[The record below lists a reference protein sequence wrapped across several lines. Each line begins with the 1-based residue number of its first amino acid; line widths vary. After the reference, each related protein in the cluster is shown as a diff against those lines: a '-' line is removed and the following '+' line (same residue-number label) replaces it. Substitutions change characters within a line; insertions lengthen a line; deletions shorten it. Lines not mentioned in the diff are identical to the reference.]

1 MRDVSEG
8 YTTNA
13 RILIVEDEAIVA
25 MDIRHRLEKL
35 GYVPVRSVASGEE
48 AVEAAAELDPDLILM
63 DIQLAGA
70 MDGIEAAGFIRE
82 RGGTPVIFLT
92 AYSDRASLER
102 AKVAD
107 AFGYVLKPFE
117 ERELGIA
124 IEMALYKEQM
134 QRRLSESR
142 EWLYGTVGALYEGVV
157 TTDAEGTVLFMNRR
171 AEELLG
177 WSEAD
182 AVGLHVEAVVRTEP
196 IPSTEF
202 ATEILPEAV
211 RLLRRDGSVAYVER
225 RTGEIPEPA
234 KRPGK
239 DTQAAPTATATTP
252 AASSRHDDSPPA
264 VCGRVVVL
272 REVSDI
278 LRYDHAMRAART
290 EAERALKTKSEFLA
304 NVTHELRTPLNSIL
318 GMADLAH
325 ELARDD
331 QQREYLG
338 ILKSSAENLHGL
350 ISSILDLSRIDSGHL
365 QLEPAEVDLDQ
376 VLESVV
382 ESFALEAHR
391 KGLAL
396 HFAQSPETPA
406 YVMADRVRLVQVL
419 SNLIANAVK
428 YTGAGSVT
436 VSAEAGAAV
445 DAAAAAEAGAA
456 GAAGGA
462 GGVEARLVRIA
473 VSDTGP
479 GIPESEQQRVFEPFT
494 QVDGGPTRAFNGA
507 GIGLAVAREIVELMG
522 GRIRLESAA
531 GQGSVFTVELPLV
544 LARRTRKTAGM
555 LPEPR
560 TIVLVGPPNPSRL
573 ALEAWG
579 REVGAVVET
588 ADGPAAVDSACAVQP
603 DIVLLLDDEVRGD
616 EGDDLLRMLGE
627 KCTGAELW
635 VARRIGAPGD
645 VGRRLSQPVM
655 PSTLLRLLAGVA
667 EHATSAPA
675 AAEGDVADEAILDL
689 LHRFP
694 ASDLNEERL
703 PALAAAAGKVR
714 ADGEGGSAR
723 ADEVLF
729 RVSLAARRGDLET
742 ARERVSELGQMRLNQ
757 YNDER

>member
-1 MRDVSEG
+1 MRDVSDG
-8 YTTNA
+8 YTTSA

-48 AVEAAAELDPDLILM
+48 AVKAAAELDPDLILM

-70 MDGIEAAGFIRE
+70 VDGIEAAGLIRE
-82 RGGTPVIFLT
+82 RRGTPVIFLT

-142 EWLYGTVGALYEGVV
+142 EWLHGTVGALYEGVV
-157 TTDAEGTVLFMNRR
+157 TTDAGGTLLFMNRR
-171 AEELLG
+171 AEELVG
-177 WSEAD
+177 WSETE
-182 AVGLHVEAVVRTEP
+182 AVGLHVDAVVRTEP

-202 ATEILPEAV
+202 STEVLPEAV
-211 RLLRRDGSVAYVER
+211 RLIRRDGSVAYVER
-225 RTGEIPEPA
+225 RTGEISEPA
-234 KRPGK
+234 KRPAEGRE
-239 DTQAAPTATATTP
+239 TVSPAATAPTDDAP
-252 AASSRHDDSPPA
+252 AA

-272 REVSDI
+272 REVSEI
-278 LRYDHAMRAART
+278 LQYDHAMRAART
-290 EAERALKTKSEFLA
+290 DAEQALKSKSEFLA

-325 ELARDD
+325 ELARDE

-350 ISSILDLSRIDSGHL
+350 ITSILDLSRIDSGHL
-365 QLEPAEVDLDQ
+365 QLEPSEVDLDQ

-396 HFAQSPETPA
+396 RFAQSPETPA

-428 YTGAGSVT
+428 YTETGSVT
-436 VSAEAGAAV
+436 VSADAGNASEA
-445 DAAAAAEAGAA
+445 AA
-456 GAAGGA
+456 GASAEAAG
-462 GGVEARLVRIA
+462 ERSRLVRIS

-479 GIPESEQQRVFEPFT
+479 GIPASEHQRVFEPFT
-494 QVDGGPTRAFNGA
+494 QVDGGPTRVYNGA

-522 GRIRLESAA
+522 GRILLESDA
-531 GQGSVFTVELPLV
+531 GKGSVFSVELPLV
-544 LARRTRKTAGM
+544 PAGRMRKTTGM

-560 TIVLVGPPNPSRL
+560 TIALVGPPSPARRS
-573 ALEAWG
+573 LEAWG
-579 REVGAVVET
+579 REVGAVVKA
-588 ADGPAAVDSACAVQP
+588 ADGPAAVDSVCESRP
-603 DIVLLLDDEVRGD
+603 DIVLVLDDEVGGEGGD
-616 EGDDLLRMLGE
+616 GGDGFLRMLGDT
-627 KCTGAELW
+627 CAGADLW
-635 VARRIGAPGD
+635 VARRIGAPGEE
-645 VGRRLSQPVM
+645 GRRLSQPVM
-655 PSTLLRLLAGVA
+655 PSTFLRLLAGDA
-667 EHATSAPA
+667 AHATAAPA
-675 AAEGDVADEAILDL
+675 TTETDATEKGARGL

-694 ASDLNEERL
+694 PSDLNEERL
-703 PALAAAAGKVR
+703 TELAAAAAEVR
-714 ADGEGGSAR
+714 AGNGDGSAR
-723 ADEVLF
+723 VDEVLF

-742 ARERVSELGQMRLNQ
+742 ARERLSELGQIRLNQ

>member
-35 GYVPVRSVASGEE
+35 GYVPVQSVASGEE

-63 DIQLAGA
+63 DIQLSGA

-82 RGGTPVIFLT
+82 RSGTPVIFLT
-92 AYSDRASLER
+92 AYSDHASIER

-177 WSEAD
+177 WSEAN
-182 AVGLHVEAVVRTEP
+182 AVGLHVDAVVRTEP

-202 ATEILPEAV
+202 ATEILPGAV

-225 RTGEIPEPA
+225 RTGEIPKPA

-239 DTQAAPTATATTP
+239 DAQAAST
-252 AASSRHDDSPPA
+252 AASPQGDDPPTA
-264 VCGRVVVL
+264 VCGHVVVL
-272 REVSDI
+272 REVSEL

-290 EAERALKTKSEFLA
+290 EAEQALKSKSEFLA

-445 DAAAAAEAGAA
+445 DAESAAEAGAA
-456 GAAGGA
+456 GAAAGGA
-462 GGVEARLVRIA
+462 EARLVRIA

-522 GRIRLESAA
+522 GRILLESVE
-531 GQGSVFTVELPLV
+531 GQGSVFTVELPL
-544 LARRTRKTAGM
+544 LLSGRARETGGM

-560 TIVLVGPPNPSRL
+560 TIMLVGPPDPSRRS
-573 ALEAWG
+573 LEAWG
-579 REVGAVVET
+579 REIGAVVET
-588 ADGPAAVDSACAVQP
+588 ADGSGAIDSACGVQP
-603 DIVLLLDDEVRGD
+603 DIVLVLDDGVRGD
-616 EGDDLLRMLGE
+616 EGDGFLRSLGDT
-627 KCTGAELW
+627 CAGADLW
-635 VARRIGAPGD
+635 VARRIGAPGEE
-645 VGRRLSQPVM
+645 GRRLSQPVM

-667 EHATSAPA
+667 EHATPASASA
-675 AAEGDVADEAILDL
+675 DGDTGEEGTWDL
-689 LHRFP
+689 LNRFP
-694 ASDLNEERL
+694 PSDLNEERL
-703 PALAAAAGKVR
+703 AALAAAAGDAR
-714 ADGEGGSAR
+714 ADSEGGSAR
-723 ADEVLF
+723 VDEVLF

-742 ARERVSELGQMRLNQ
+742 ARERLSELGQMRLNQ

>member
-1 MRDVSEG
+1 MPDVSKG

-63 DIQLAGA
+63 DIQLSGA

-92 AYSDRASLER
+92 AYSDHASLER

-157 TTDAEGTVLFMNRR
+157 TTDVAGTVLFMNRR
-171 AEELLG
+171 AEELVG
-177 WSEAD
+177 WSEAE
-182 AVGLHVEAVVRTEP
+182 AVGLHVDAVVRTEP
-196 IPSTEF
+196 IPSREF
-202 ATEILPEAV
+202 ATEVLPEAV
-211 RLLRRDGSVAYVER
+211 RLLRRDGTVAYVER
-225 RTGEIPEPA
+225 RTGEIPAPA

-239 DTQAAPTATATTP
+239 DDQAA
-252 AASSRHDDSPPA
+252 SPPA

-290 EAERALKTKSEFLA
+290 EAEQALKSKSEFLA

-365 QLEPAEVDLDQ
+365 HLEPAEVDLDQ

-428 YTGAGSVT
+428 YTEYGSVT

-445 DAAAAAEAGAA
+445 DAEAAVEAGATGTR
-456 GAAGGA
+456 GAAASGAGGA
-462 GGVEARLVRIA
+462 EARLVRIA

-479 GIPESEQQRVFEPFT
+479 GIPASEQQRVFEPFT

-522 GRIRLESAA
+522 GRILLESVE
-531 GQGSVFTVELPLV
+531 GQGSVFTVELPL
-544 LARRTRKTAGM
+544 LLSGRARETGGM
-555 LPEPR
+555 LSEPR
-560 TIVLVGPPNPSRL
+560 TIMLVGPPDPSRRS
-573 ALEAWG
+573 LEAWG

-588 ADGPAAVDSACAVQP
+588 VDDPATVDSVCGVHP
-603 DIVLLLDDEVRGD
+603 DVVLVLDDEVHGD
-616 EGDDLLRMLGE
+616 EGDGLLRRLGDT
-627 KCTGAELW
+627 CAGADLW
-635 VARRIGAPGD
+635 VVRRIGAAGEE
-645 VGRRLSQPVM
+645 GRRLSQPVM
-655 PSTLLRLLAGVA
+655 PSTFLRLLAGVA
-667 EHATSAPA
+667 EHATPAPA
-675 AAEGDVADEAILDL
+675 AAEGDAAENGPLGL

-694 ASDLNEERL
+694 PSDLNEERL
-703 PALAAAAGKVR
+703 AALAAAAAEIR
-714 ADGEGGSAR
+714 ADSESGSAR
-723 ADEVLF
+723 VDEVLF
-729 RVSLAARRGDLET
+729 RLSLSARRGDLET
-742 ARERVSELGQMRLNQ
+742 ARERLSELGQMRLNQ